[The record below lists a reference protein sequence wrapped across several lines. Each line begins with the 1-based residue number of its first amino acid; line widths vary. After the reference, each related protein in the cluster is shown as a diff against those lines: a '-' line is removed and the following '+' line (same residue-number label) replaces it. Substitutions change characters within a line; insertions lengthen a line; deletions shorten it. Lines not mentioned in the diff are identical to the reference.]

1 MVATGAK
8 QPGDGYGYGYAYGEA
23 PKAAADPHFLAAS
36 GGGQTTGQPVTRR
49 VRQFFRSG

>member
-8 QPGDGYGYGYAYGEA
+8 QAGDGYGYGYSYDEP
-23 PKAAADPHFLAAS
+23 PKAASDPHYLAAS